1 MLVLFIWLGG
11 SPFSTP
17 HTYIPL
23 SSTVTLSIVR
33 LLLETSS
40 QFSHAVETEFVIEI
54 LEPGI
59 WMKRF
64 WMKRFRLVSSVP
76 FLFSH
81 MILGAGNPVAS
92 HVIVTVADSL
102 TVPPSVIIG
111 ELGGTGW
118 IRWDRHDSSETKH
131 RRICSNLV

>member
-1 MLVLFIWLGG
+1 MLVLFIWLAG
-11 SPFSTP
+11 SPFSTS

-23 SSTVTLSIVR
+23 SSAVTLSIVR
-33 LLLETSS
+33 LLLESS
-40 QFSHAVETEFVIEI
+40 TQFPHAVGTKFVIEI

-64 WMKRFRLVSSVP
+64 RLVSSVP
-76 FLFSH
+76 FLFNH

-102 TVPPSVIIG
+102 TVPPPVIIG
-111 ELGGTGW
+111 ELGGTSDQRVGSGG
-118 IRWDRHDSSETKH
+118 IGMTETL
-131 RRICSNLV
+131 RPAT

>member
-11 SPFSTP
+11 SPFSTSQ
-17 HTYIPL
+17 TYIPL

-33 LLLETSS
+33 LLLESS
-40 QFSHAVETEFVIEI
+40 TQLSHSVGIEFVIEI

-59 WMKRF
+59 

-92 HVIVTVADSL
+92 QMMVTVADSL
-102 TVPPSVIIG
+102 TVPPSVMIG
-111 ELGGTGW
+111 ELRGTGGG
-118 IRWDRHDSSETKH
+118 DG
-131 RRICSNLV
+131 L

>member
-1 MLVLFIWLGG
+1 MLVPFIWLGG
-11 SPFSTP
+11 SPFSTSQM
-17 HTYIPL
+17 YIPL

-33 LLLETSS
+33 LLLESS
-40 QFSHAVETEFVIEI
+40 LQISHAVGTEFVIEI

-59 WMKRF
+59 WMK
-64 WMKRFRLVSSVP
+64 KFRLVTSVP

-102 TVPPSVIIG
+102 TVPPPVIIG
-111 ELGGTGW
+111 ELGGTGGK
-118 IRWDRHDSSETKH
+118 DMLEQ
-131 RRICSNLV
+131 VE